1 MGLISRLFWKGLIVV
16 MPITLTIYLLV
27 IILVKAETVF
37 GQMLKGMIGPDLYI
51 PGSGLF
57 LTFVTMI
64 AVGVLVNN
72 LITGKIIN
80 FFINQFERMPFIK
93 AIYSPLRDLISLFGG
108 DGPENMKK
116 VVLVKLD
123 KIGIECIGLVTR
135 EEFSDLPEG
144 SIGSE
149 KIAVYIPMSYMLGGF
164 TTIVDRDQVTPVDI
178 PVEKAI
184 KLAITGWI
192 KAEKNP
198 LS

>member
-1 MGLISRLFWKGLIVV
+1 

-37 GQMLKGMIGPDLYI
+37 GQMLKGLIGSELYI

-108 DGPENMKK
+108 DGPDSMKK

-123 KIGIECIGLVTR
+123 KIGVECIGLVTR

-144 SIGSE
+144 SIGTE

-164 TTIVDRDQVTPVDI
+164 TTIVDRSQVTPIDI

-192 KAEKNP
+192 KAEKNQV
-198 LS
+198 S

>member
-72 LITGKIIN
+72 LITGKMN
-80 FFINQFERMPFIK
+80 N
-93 AIYSPLRDLISLFGG
+93 ISGLSL
-108 DGPENMKK
+108 
-116 VVLVKLD
+116 VL
-123 KIGIECIGLVTR
+123 E
-135 EEFSDLPEG
+135 S
-144 SIGSE
+144 
-149 KIAVYIPMSYMLGGF
+149 
-164 TTIVDRDQVTPVDI
+164 Q
-178 PVEKAI
+178 
-184 KLAITGWI
+184 
-192 KAEKNP
+192 
-198 LS
+198 